1 MKFPIF
7 NDPILHRD
15 LKKKNKCFVRKIKK
29 IKLKKLNQFKNSI
42 ITYKVIYKNKDIYTE
57 KNKWFRKLKLTR
69 NISIKDF
76 FKYSNVFTGH
86 YTKR

>member
-1 MKFPIF
+1 M
-7 NDPILHRD
+7 
-15 LKKKNKCFVRKIKK
+15 RKIKK
-29 IKLKKLNQFKNSI
+29 IKLKKLNEFKNSI

-86 YTKR
+86 CTKR

>member
-15 LKKKNKCFVRKIKK
+15 LKKKTNVSCV
-29 IKLKKLNQFKNSI
+29 KLKKLNQFKNSI
-42 ITYKVIYKNKDIYTE
+42 ITYEMIYKNKDIYIE
-57 KNKWFRKLKLTR
+57 ENKWFRKLKFTR

-76 FKYSNVFTGH
+76 YKYSNVFTSH
-86 YTKR
+86 CTKR